1 VKRTRGH
8 KPVGVAIY
16 ICMQTSQGISLCS
29 YCFLQLTT
37 TLYFS
42 SYLLSSFST
51 KSKNRRVEQVLQ
63 GGAGVGTNGRE
74 EVVGR
79 GYKGKYGANNVYT

>member
-1 VKRTRGH
+1 
-8 KPVGVAIY
+8 
-16 ICMQTSQGISLCS
+16 
-29 YCFLQLTT
+29 
-37 TLYFS
+37 
-42 SYLLSSFST
+42 LSSFST